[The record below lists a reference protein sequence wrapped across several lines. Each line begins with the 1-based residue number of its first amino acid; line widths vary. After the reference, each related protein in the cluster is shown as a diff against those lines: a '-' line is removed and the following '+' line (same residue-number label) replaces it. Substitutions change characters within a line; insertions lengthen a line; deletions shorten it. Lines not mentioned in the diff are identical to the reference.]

1 MKFFQISNKFD
12 IASDKPEETKQLI
25 NQELLTIKNVDK
37 ERFSNIDFTDLIS
50 RQVRRQVARLI
61 FMWIFFRFV
70 ISTRSVMQ
78 IA

>member
-78 IA
+78 IP